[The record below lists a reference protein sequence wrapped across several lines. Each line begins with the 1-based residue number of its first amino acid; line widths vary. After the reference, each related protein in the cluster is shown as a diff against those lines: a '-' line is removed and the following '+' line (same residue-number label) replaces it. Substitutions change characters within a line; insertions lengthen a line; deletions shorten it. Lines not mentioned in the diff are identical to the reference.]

1 MTLQNGTAEV
11 LAYPLSIGEKLIVRK
26 GRALP
31 FEVVEDSEFE
41 IAFGVDAKM
50 EEISGSTIPISW
62 KKTTHKLTSNG
73 VSNKVLVLGPSDI
86 GKTTFCTYLANSA
99 LANKFAVNLI
109 DGDLGQSDIGPPT
122 TISSSTLTKPV
133 ADLFNV
139 EPLRIYFTGI
149 TTPSSAPEKVLK
161 GFASLNMN
169 RDDNLGSFTI
179 INTDGWI
186 DGEGAIHYKMNLI
199 SEINPETI
207 VGIQDS
213 EELEKILQIVEKQG
227 FRIIRLECSNYIQK
241 RDKNER
247 KHLREQGY
255 HKFLKGIVT
264 RSIPLS
270 WVHLDNTPLS
280 LGETPTIGRLKELE
294 KIFNCK
300 ILYCE
305 ESSDNIFIVFGREM
319 PVDEISDKVKNVLNK
334 RVFSVVRG
342 EEKGLLVGVSDEN
355 GMFLGI
361 GVIQEIDYGNQVI
374 KIHTPVEDKIRY
386 IHFGQVI
393 LNKYGKEIGVNPS
406 FSF

>member
-1 MTLQNGTAEV
+1 MTLQNGKAEV

-26 GRALP
+26 GRSLP
-31 FEVVEDSEFE
+31 FEVIEDSEFE
-41 IAFGVDAKM
+41 IAFGIDAKLD
-50 EEISGSTIPISW
+50 EISGSTIPISW
-62 KKTTHKLTSNG
+62 RETTNKLTSNV
-73 VSNKVLVLGPSDI
+73 VSNKVLVLGTSDI

-99 LANKFAVNLI
+99 LANTFEVNLI

-139 EPLRIYFTGI
+139 EPLRIFFTGI
-149 TTPSSAPEKVLK
+149 TTPSWAPEKVLK
-161 GFASLNMN
+161 GFAFINLNC
-169 RDDNLGSFTI
+169 DDNRSSFTI

-186 DGEGAIHYKMNLI
+186 AGEDAIHYKMNLI
-199 SEINPETI
+199 SKICPETI
-207 VGIQDS
+207 VAIQDS

-227 FRIIRLECSNYIQK
+227 FRVIRLKRPNHIQK

-280 LGETPTIGRLKELE
+280 LGVTPTIRRLKELE
-294 KIFNCK
+294 HIFNCQ

-305 ESSDNIFIVFGREM
+305 ESSDVLFIVFGREI
-319 PVDEISDKVKNVLNK
+319 PDDEISAKVNNVLNK
-334 RVFSVVRG
+334 RIFSVFKG
-342 EEKGLLVGVSDEN
+342 EEKGLLVGISAEN
-355 GMFLGI
+355 GVFLGI
-361 GVIQEIDYGNQVI
+361 GVIQEIDYSNQVI
-374 KIHTPVEDKIRY
+374 KIHTPVEGKIGH

-393 LNKYGKEIGVNPS
+393 LNKYGKELGVRSS